1 MDESSEKGER
11 GATEAHMEKVAAMTV
26 KELKKTIVGAGL
38 SHADCLEKQEL
49 RARALVALSQ
59 TTQAAGTGGA
69 AADGAAAGCPAGDD
83 GGKDRAGRGSG
94 FDSSGGGGGSGGSGG
109 SDGSGG
115 SVGPVCA
122 HCLKKPRG
130 KVELS
135 RCSRCR
141 VTACKFNQP
150 DCLSSA
156 TTRSL
161 TRQPPAPKVLW

>member
-1 MDESSEKGER
+1 MDESPEKGER
-11 GATEAHMEKVAAMTV
+11 AATDAHVEKVAAMTV

-59 TTQAAGTGGA
+59 TQAAGGG
-69 AADGAAAGCPAGDD
+69 AADGAAAGCPAGDED
-83 GGKDRAGRGSG
+83 GKDRAGRGSG
-94 FDSSGGGGGSGGSGG
+94 FDSSGGSGGSGG
-109 SDGSGG
+109 SDGSGD

-161 TRQPPAPKVLW
+161 TRQPPAPKALW

>member
-1 MDESSEKGER
+1 MDDIGKER

-49 RARALVALSQ
+49 RARALVALSL
-59 TTQAAGTGGA
+59 TTQAAGDG

-83 GGKDRAGRGSG
+83 DGKDRAGRGSG
-94 FDSSGGGGGSGGSGG
+94 FDNGGSGGGGGS
-109 SDGSGG
+109 DGSGD